1 MSPPTPLFPS
11 LLLALS
17 TSTHA
22 TGSPAIGERE
32 SDCEAL
38 GCSISLSLFSL
49 LLFVVVSA
57 PTLLRSFLCV
67 KVADCP
73 ESVHADTTKFLC
85 HVLQRG
91 VASVDFVLE
100 FFFLSSLI
108 RTDLCRVKAS

>member
-1 MSPPTPLFPS
+1 MSPPLFPS

-49 LLFVVVSA
+49 LLLFFVVVSA

-73 ESVHADTTKFLC
+73 QSVHADTTKFLC

-100 FFFLSSLI
+100 FVLSSLF